1 MADLKQPLS
10 YEDQIDRLKSF
21 HKLIIENDEDAIN
34 ILKRVNYYRL
44 SAYGIG
50 LKKKDNQDEYIEG
63 VTMNSLYCL
72 YLFDSELR
80 NQLLH
85 VIEHIEIHL
94 RTQIAYQLALKYG
107 AEGYMDPQYFSAK
120 TDGDGNSIHQSI
132 ITAFQDEVKR
142 QQNLPFVRHHQRHYG
157 GHFPIWVAI
166 ELFSF
171 GKLSSLYSIMKNRD
185 KKKISDKYSI
195 CPEHLE
201 GWIRA
206 LLEIRNLC
214 AHYNRVYNLP
224 LKITP
229 HLKEDYEKYTNHG
242 PGRPIKIFPVLLVI
256 KSMTEPFNPSLWNLF
271 LSNLKELIQEYKP
284 ISMLR
289 LSYLGLPPEWEAVL
303 SAPLP
308 TKENADSQNELL
320 TV

>member
-10 YEDQIDRLKSF
+10 YEDQIDRLRSF
-21 HKLIIENDEDAIN
+21 HKLIIENDEDAIH

-63 VTMNSLYCL
+63 VTMNSLYRL

-107 AEGYMDPQYFSAK
+107 AEGYMNPQYFSAK

-132 ITAFQDEVKR
+132 IAAFQDEVKR

-157 GHFPIWVAI
+157 GHFPIWVAV

-171 GKLSSLYSIMKNRD
+171 GKLSSLYSIMQNSDR
-185 KKKISDKYSI
+185 KKISEQYAIS
-195 CPEHLE
+195 PEHLE

-229 HLKEDYEKYTNHG
+229 HLKNEYQKYSNRK
-242 PGRPIKIFPVLLVI
+242 PQKIFPLLIVI
-256 KSMTEPFNPSLWNLF
+256 KSMTEPINSSLWNVF
-271 LSNLKELIQEYKP
+271 LNSLKELIRDYSTN
-284 ISMLR
+284 SMFR
-289 LSYLGLPPEWEAVL
+289 YSYLGLPREWEQVL
-303 SAPLP
+303 SEPLS
-308 TKENADSQNELL
+308 TKEDAGLHTELL

>member
-1 MADLKQPLS
+1 MADLKSPLN
-10 YEDQIDRLKSF
+10 YEEQVDRLKSF

-44 SAYGIG
+44 TAYGIG
-50 LKKKDNQDEYIEG
+50 LTKADNKDEYIEG
-63 VTMNSLYCL
+63 VTMNNLYWL

-94 RTQIAYQLALKYG
+94 RTQIAHQLAMKYG
-107 AEGYMDPQYFSAK
+107 AEGYMDSHNFLDKADK
-120 TDGDGNSIHQSI
+120 NGNSIHQSI
-132 ITAFQDEVKR
+132 IDSFHEEVTR
-142 QQNLPFVRHHQRHYG
+142 QRNLPFVRHHQRKYD
-157 GHFPIWVAI
+157 GHFPIWVAV

-171 GKLSSLYSIMKNRD
+171 GKLSSLYSIMKNTDR
-185 KKKISDKYSI
+185 KAISCVYSI
-195 CPEHLE
+195 GPDHLE

-224 LKITP
+224 LKVTP
-229 HLKEDYEKYTNHG
+229 HLKAEYLKYANRQ
-242 PGRPIKIFPVLLVI
+242 PQKIFPLLIVI
-256 KSMTEPFNPSLWNLF
+256 KSMTEPINSSLWNLF
-271 LSNLKELIQEYKP
+271 LNNLKKLIQENKTN
-284 ISMLR
+284 SMLR
-289 LSYLGLPPEWEAVL
+289 FSYLGLPREWEQVL
-303 SAPLP
+303 SDPLP
-308 TKENADSQNELL
+308 TEEDTDSHTELL

>member
-10 YEDQIDRLKSF
+10 FEDQIDRFRSF

-50 LKKKDNQDEYIEG
+50 LKKKDNQDEYIKG
-63 VTMNSLYCL
+63 VTMKSLYCL

-107 AEGYMDPQYFSAK
+107 AEGYMNPHYFSAK

-132 ITAFQDEVKR
+132 IAAFQDEVKR
-142 QQNLPFVRHHQRHYG
+142 QQNLPFVRHHQQHYG

-171 GKLSSLYSIMKNRD
+171 GKLS
-185 KKKISDKYSI
+185 
-195 CPEHLE
+195 
-201 GWIRA
+201 
-206 LLEIRNLC
+206 
-214 AHYNRVYNLP
+214 
-224 LKITP
+224 
-229 HLKEDYEKYTNHG
+229 
-242 PGRPIKIFPVLLVI
+242 
-256 KSMTEPFNPSLWNLF
+256 
-271 LSNLKELIQEYKP
+271 
-284 ISMLR
+284 
-289 LSYLGLPPEWEAVL
+289 
-303 SAPLP
+303 
-308 TKENADSQNELL
+308 TKC
-320 TV
+320 

>member
-10 YEDQIDRLKSF
+10 YEDQIDRLRSF

-44 SAYGIG
+44 TAYGIG
-50 LKKKDNQDEYIEG
+50 LTKVDNKDEYIEG
-63 VTMNSLYCL
+63 VTMNTLYRL

-94 RTQIAYQLALKYG
+94 RTQIAYQLAMKYG
-107 AEGYMDPQYFSAK
+107 AEGYMDPNNFTAK
-120 TDGDGNSIHQSI
+120 TDGEGNSIHKSI
-132 ITAFQDEVKR
+132 IDSFHEEVTR
-142 QQNLPFVRHHQRHYG
+142 QHNLPFVRHHQQQYD
-157 GHFPIWVAI
+157 GHFPVWVAI

-171 GKLSSLYSIMKNRD
+171 GKLSSLYSIMQNAD
-185 KKKISDKYSI
+185 KKRISDRYSI
-195 CPEHLE
+195 SPEHLE

-224 LKITP
+224 LKIMP
-229 HLKEDYEKYTNHG
+229 HLKDKYEQYTHHG
-242 PGRPIKIFPVLLVI
+242 RGKPIKIFPVLIVI
-256 KSMTEPFNPSLWNLF
+256 KSMTEPFNPLLWQSF
-271 LSNLKELIQEYKP
+271 FENLKNLIDEYKP
-284 ISMLR
+284 NSMLR
-289 LSYLGLPPEWEAVL
+289 FSYLGFPPEWKQIL
-303 SAPLP
+303 SEPLQIE
-308 TKENADSQNELL
+308 ENADSQTELL